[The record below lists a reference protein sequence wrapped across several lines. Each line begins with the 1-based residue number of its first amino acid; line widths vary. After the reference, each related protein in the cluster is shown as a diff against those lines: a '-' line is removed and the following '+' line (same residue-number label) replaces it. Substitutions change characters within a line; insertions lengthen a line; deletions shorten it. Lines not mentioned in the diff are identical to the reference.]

1 MPQAL
6 FCRLLQ
12 QTEMIIPALP
22 VPLWGLPSFLVFFQK
37 RDRSRLAGKCLLSI
51 DYNIYSKVF
60 YLLVESTF
68 SALFLG
74 VAFVLLL
81 LVYYWE

>member
-22 VPLWGLPSFLVFFQK
+22 VPLWVFNPFKYNNMK
-37 RDRSRLAGKCLLSI
+37 RA
-51 DYNIYSKVF
+51 
-60 YLLVESTF
+60 
-68 SALFLG
+68 
-74 VAFVLLL
+74 
-81 LVYYWE
+81 